1 MAIENK
7 LTQFIFTK
15 MGVPTMG
22 KYLDLAAFRHK
33 LVSSNVANVST
44 PGYRSKDIDFEQE
57 FQKATGKTNHLEGVT
72 TDPGHIP
79 LGAHKGR
86 PPKVNQVQLKEG
98 EMNSVDIDK
107 EVSNMT
113 QNELLYTIGAK
124 MLQRRFEGIKTAIT
138 SK

>member
-57 FQKATGKTNHLEGVT
+57 FQKADGKTKHLDGSHHRRRSHSAGR
-72 TDPGHIP
+72 PS
-79 LGAHKGR
+79 GR
-86 PPKVNQVQLKEG
+86 PPKVNQVQVKEG

-107 EVSNMT
+107 EVSNMA
-113 QNELLYTIGAK
+113 QNRIVVHDGAK

>member
-86 PPKVNQVQLKEG
+86 PPKVNQVQLKDG